1 MNVPPTLRTGGSCLW
16 WLAGSTSGGFTPDE
30 VGSVLCGI
38 RLGYPR
44 STVFRRQGCGCGSHL
59 ATASAAFLRVVGGRR
74 RSSCCGRQVRSPG
87 RHDGNAPRYP
97 GAPPAW
103 CRGRGASPP
112 PPLPPRVWY
121 LCGRGAH
128 AVWRAARFHRRSA
141 VVTATCSVGREA
153 PLRGDAA
160 NPGVPGLPQRRA
172 ASVWFVF
179 LFYLSPGGRRAVD
192 FLSRRDC
199 SLPPAIKCRG
209 MFVEG
214 TSGGHEGRMRS
225 KGLVSYGVW
234 LRGLGA

>member
-1 MNVPPTLRTGGSCLW
+1 MAASLPTRW
-16 WLAGSTSGGFTPDE
+16 A
-30 VGSVLCGI
+30 
-38 RLGYPR
+38 R
-44 STVFRRQGCGCGSHL
+44 S
-59 ATASAAFLRVVGGRR
+59 SAASDWDTHGRRFFVARAVAVAPIWQPHRR
-74 RSSCCGRQVRSPG
+74 RSSASLAGVGVRPAVAGRLGALGGTMGTPLDTPARRPPGVAGGVR
-87 RHDGNAPRYP
+87 
-97 GAPPAW
+97 
-103 CRGRGASPP
+103 PP

-209 MFVEG
+209 LFVEG